1 MKVLLNFSLL
11 ILLLVNSLNLNAQK
25 KGAKKVESFVFDP
38 ANNILV
44 RYDEPTNKFKFA
56 VKEEILKKSAFMADP
71 RLATVDSV
79 FISNFNTDRLYIV
92 FHCTDMEQNSRKKAV
107 LLRQLSNGI
116 YKAAAEDKDI
126 AVCLICEGVCCNECS
141 FRMSAEGPL
150 GCDCPKQCANANEEI
165 IGYCNQVLGFK
176 VAMIMSVLR

>member
-38 ANNILV
+38 VNSILV
-44 RYDEPTNKFKFA
+44 RFDEGKNSFTFA